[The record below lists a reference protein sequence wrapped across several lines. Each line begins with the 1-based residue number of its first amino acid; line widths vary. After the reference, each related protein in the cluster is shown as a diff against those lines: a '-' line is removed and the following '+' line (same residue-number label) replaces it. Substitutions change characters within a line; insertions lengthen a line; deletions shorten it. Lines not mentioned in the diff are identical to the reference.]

1 MKLNP
6 GDIILNGKYRVERLL
21 GKGAFAQVYLA
32 HHLELDVGRAVKV
45 LSRDAPGVGSTQ
57 FGNYHARF
65 QLEAQLGARL
75 DHPHVVKVHDFE
87 AEEDA
92 LYLVMEYAPGGS
104 LAGLLKKEGPLSLEG
119 FLRVAL
125 GAAAGL
131 GAIHEQLEIV
141 HRDVKPSN
149 ILLGAQSR
157 AKIGDL
163 GLAQVEGG
171 MSRRSMLG
179 SEAAPHPGTPL
190 YMSPEQEREHGYLQ
204 YPSDVYS
211 LGCVMFEMLT
221 GKAYKKQRQGTRVR
235 RLREDVPEWLDDLV
249 ARCTLKERDERP
261 WDGNEVAELLREG
274 ERAATVLRPQPVQI
288 PEVPSLRRTPSGLVI
303 ATPENLAQLLA
314 LPEPPERMWWEKAE
328 IEFCLS
334 PAGEFPMGISE
345 EEARRW
351 HKQFG
356 GNLEWYM
363 DATPQHTVTLPAYY
377 LGRYPVTNAQ
387 YARFVQATGHRVPY
401 LDPKKSAWAKPYNWD
416 EKRKTPPQGKE
427 DHPVVLVSWEDAV
440 AYCEWA
446 GLRLPMEVEWEK
458 AARGTDGRTYPWG
471 NEWDGRKCN
480 SAERIAGRELSTY
493 DEWNKWWQSWLKL
506 DPVKRH
512 QDTTTPVGAYSP
524 IGDSP
529 CDCAD
534 MAGNVWEWC
543 ADWYKGY
550 PGTTCQDSDFGETC
564 RVLRGGSW
572 GDLRCRARSACRNWG
587 SPDDRG
593 IGGGFRCCV
602 SPTSSL

>member
-21 GKGAFAQVYLA
+21 GEGAFAQVYLA
-32 HHLELDVGRAVKV
+32 HHLELDVARAVKV

-57 FGNYHARF
+57 FGDYHARF
-65 QLEAQLGARL
+65 RLEAQLGARL
-75 DHPHVVKVHDFE
+75 DNPHVIKVYDFE
-87 AEEDA
+87 AQEDA
-92 LYLVMEYAPGGS
+92 LYLVMEYASGGS
-104 LAGLLKKEGPLSLEG
+104 LASLLKQGPLSLDD
-119 FLRVAL
+119 FLRLAL

-149 ILLGAQSR
+149 ILLGAQGR

-190 YMSPEQEREHGYLQ
+190 YMSPEQEREYGYLQ

-221 GKAYKKQRQGTRVR
+221 GKAYKKQRPGTRVR
-235 RLREDVPEWLDDLV
+235 RLRKDAPEWVDDLV

-261 WDGNEVAELLREG
+261 WDGNEVTELLREG
-274 ERAATVLRPQPVQI
+274 ERAATVLRAQLIQAAK
-288 PEVPSLRRTPSGLVI
+288 VPSLRRTPSGLVI
-303 ATPENLAQLLA
+303 ATPENLARLLA
-314 LPEPPERMWWEKAE
+314 LPEPPERVWWERAE
-328 IEFCLS
+328 MEFCLA
-334 PAGEFPMGISE
+334 PAGEFLMGISE
-345 EEARRW
+345 KEARRW

-356 GNLEWYM
+356 GELEWYM
-363 DATPQHTVTLPAYY
+363 DATPQHTVNLPAYY
-377 LGRYPVTNAQ
+377 IGRYPVTNAQ
-387 YARFVQATGHRVPY
+387 YARFVQATGHRVPFENA
-401 LDPKKSAWAKPYNWD
+401 DWAKPYNWD
-416 EKRKTPPQGKE
+416 EKRKAPPQGKE
-427 DHPVVLVSWEDAV
+427 DHPVVLVSWNDAA

-446 GLRLPMEVEWEK
+446 GLRLPTEAEWEK
-458 AARGTDGRTYPWG
+458 AARGTDGWTYPWG
-471 NEWDGRKCN
+471 NEWDGQKCN
-480 SAERIAGRELSTY
+480 SAEKWAGRELRTY
-493 DEWNKWWQSWLKL
+493 DEWKKWWDKL
-506 DPVKRH
+506 DYGLQVR
-512 QDTTTPVGAYSP
+512 TTPVGAYSP
-524 IGDSP
+524 RGDSR
-529 CDCAD
+529 CGCAD

-550 PGTTCQDSDFGETC
+550 PGTTCQRSDFGETY
-564 RVLRGGSW
+564 RVLRGGAW
-572 GDLRCRARSACRNWG
+572 DNFRYGARSASRLRINPDYRGG
-587 SPDDRG
+587 S
-593 IGGGFRCCV
+593 GGFRCCV